1 MIGFCSPIAHFA
13 EIVVG
18 QESQILPA
26 FIIGLDK
33 AQSFHAWTQWHDS
46 ISNAELESHA
56 STTHSLMNST
66 SNLTILSLKQAFNFG
81 VAHEDES
88 SEQRTIA
95 ENEFHSNKFVERDA
109 DKSYRMSDGF
119 VVPLEDD
126 AAENYQLLN
135 DS

>member
-1 MIGFCSPIAHFA
+1 M
-13 EIVVG
+13 
-18 QESQILPA
+18 
-26 FIIGLDK
+26 
-33 AQSFHAWTQWHDS
+33 
-46 ISNAELESHA
+46 SNAELESHSA
-56 STTHSLMNST
+56 SMLMNST
-66 SNLTILSLKQAFNFG
+66 SNLTILSLKQMLNFG

-95 ENEFHSNKFVERDA
+95 QNEFHSNKFVESDA

-126 AAENYQLLN
+126 AAENYQLLD